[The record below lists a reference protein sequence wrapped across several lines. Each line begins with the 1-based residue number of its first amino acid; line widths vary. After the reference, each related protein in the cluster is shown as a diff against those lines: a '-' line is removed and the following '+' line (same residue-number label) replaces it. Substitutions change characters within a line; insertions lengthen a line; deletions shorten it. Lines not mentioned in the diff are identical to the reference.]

1 MSMNKKQLQT
11 EQTKKKLADAS
22 RALFVQKGYKATSI
36 EDIVAATGSSKGNI
50 YYHFKSKEG
59 LFLYLIDEWDREW
72 EENWAA
78 KEHLYHTSTEKI
90 YGLAEQL
97 ILDDMNH
104 PLTKAADEFFT
115 GEKKEN
121 DIEERIAL
129 MFERHIQFNK
139 QLVEQGIE
147 SGEFKADNVDHL
159 ALILEST
166 IIGLSQLSR
175 GMEPEQALAL
185 YRQAASVYLYGIAK
199 DKD

>member
-1 MSMNKKQLQT
+1 MNKKQLQT

-72 EENWAA
+72 EENWAS
-78 KEHLYHTSTEKI
+78 KEHLYKTSTEKI
-90 YGLAEQL
+90 HGLMEQL
-97 ILDDMNH
+97 VLDDMNH

-129 MFERHIQFNK
+129 MFERHIQFNR
-139 QLVEQGIE
+139 QLVQQGIE
-147 SGEFKADNVDHL
+147 NGEFKEDNVDHL
-159 ALILEST
+159 ALILESA

-175 GMEPEQALAL
+175 GMKSEEAVAL
-185 YRQAASVYLYGIAK
+185 YRQAANVFLYGISITKA
-199 DKD
+199 